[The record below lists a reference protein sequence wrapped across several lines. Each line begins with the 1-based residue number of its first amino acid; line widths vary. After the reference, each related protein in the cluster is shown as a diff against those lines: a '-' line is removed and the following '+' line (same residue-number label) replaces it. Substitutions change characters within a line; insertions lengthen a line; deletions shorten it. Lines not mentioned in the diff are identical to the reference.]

1 MPSFSSSRRVCAAE
15 YRIRSGFSDC
25 TWMNFLTNDC
35 QGRSEFRLRVG
46 DYRVIYEFDLGHN
59 ELSLATLG
67 HRREVYR

>member
-1 MPSFSSSRRVCAAE
+1 
-15 YRIRSGFSDC
+15 
-25 TWMNFLTNDC
+25 MNFLTNDC